1 MENRASVERRAE
13 QIKKQELSDP
23 KINEKSVKMA
33 SKQSSVPR
41 VSIII
46 DKGKDYE
53 KRREESLKKR
63 NT

>member
-1 MENRASVERRAE
+1 
-13 QIKKQELSDP
+13 
-23 KINEKSVKMA
+23 MA

-46 DKGKDYE
+46 DKGKEYE